1 MLKAKAFYQKGQGC
15 FRWNKF
21 CHYCNKKRER
31 ALKDI
36 NIKAKC
42 HQLHSERATLV
53 SFVNS
58 HLMGKY
64 FALIKTGDFCLKSIQ
79 KIDKEHAK
87 NLNIKFPHLNL
98 IGKHK
103 KKW

>member
-1 MLKAKAFYQKGQGC
+1 M
-15 FRWNKF
+15 
-21 CHYCNKKRER
+21 
-31 ALKDI
+31 
-36 NIKAKC
+36 
-42 HQLHSERATLV
+42 HSERATLV

-87 NLNIKFPHLNL
+87 NLNFKFPHLNL

-103 KKW
+103 KNGKI